1 MLARTTSRLTGLLV
15 LGGLLTWAAL
25 GAAGA
30 GEKAHADPHAKDAD
44 KHGERHGEKHG
55 EEAKHGAATDH
66 GEHKLTA
73 AEEVGD
79 QDEKWYLFHELGVHL
94 PLVGWFEIG
103 GYRLP
108 TKYMW
113 LMLIAAALTFF
124 VFRGLARR
132 VANGEVPRGPFWN
145 FFETLLTFIRDQVA
159 KPNFPE
165 HAHHDHDPAAGH
177 EGSHGGQRL
186 AAEHAHG
193 EGGHHDAGHGTA
205 GGVHAHPADQFVPL
219 LWTLF
224 IFILFCNLLGLFPF
238 LGSPT
243 ANIFVTGGLA
253 LCVFLVMHG
262 AAVIKLGPWQ
272 YVKALWPKIDL
283 PFFFGVG
290 WLFKTVICAMI
301 FVIELFSSVIKSGV
315 LAIRLFA
322 NMFAGHM
329 VLASILL
336 FIVAMRD
343 SPLWPV
349 VTAASV
355 LGVIALSLLELF
367 VAFLQAYIFTF
378 LTALFIGMAVN
389 PEH

>member
-1 MLARTTSRLTGLLV
+1 MVSRAIGGVAVLLA
-15 LGGLLTWAAL
+15 LGGLLWAA
-25 GAAGA
+25 GPGTGGEAHPAQGKAAGH
-30 GEKAHADPHAKDAD
+30 GQPGAKD
-44 KHGERHGEKHG
+44 
-55 EEAKHGAATDH
+55 DH
-66 GEHKLTA
+66 AEHKLTA

-79 QDEKWYLFHELGVHL
+79 QDEKWYLFHELGIHL

-103 GYRLP
+103 GYRVP
-108 TKYMW
+108 TKFMW

-124 VFRGLARR
+124 IYRGLARR
-132 VANGEVPRGPFWN
+132 VEHGEYPRGPFWN
-145 FFETLLTFIRDQVA
+145 FFETLLTFIRDDVA

-165 HAHHDHDPAAGH
+165 HAHHEYDHGPAEH
-177 EGSHGGQRL
+177 HGGQAP
-186 AAEHAHG
+186 AAEHAG
-193 EGGHHDAGHGTA
+193 AHHPEKAP
-205 GGVHAHPADQFVPL
+205 HAEHPADRFVPL

-238 LGSPT
+238 MGSPT
-243 ANIFVTGGLA
+243 ANIFMTGGLA
-253 LCVFLVMHG
+253 LCVFIIMHG
-262 AAVIKLGPWQ
+262 VAVLRLGGWGYIK
-272 YVKALWPKIDL
+272 AMWPKIDL
-283 PFFFGVG
+283 PYAEGNVLLTFPLNVLIF
-290 WLFKTVICAMI
+290 LFKNFICGMI

-329 VLASILL
+329 VLASLLL
-336 FIVAMRD
+336 FIVAARD
-343 SPLWPV
+343 SPLWGV
-349 VTAASV
+349 VTVTSV

>member
-1 MLARTTSRLTGLLV
+1 MVSRTIGRATVVLA
-15 LGGLLTWAAL
+15 LGGLLF
-25 GAAGA
+25 AAGPGA
-30 GEKAHADPHAKDAD
+30 GGEAHPHEGKPAAHD
-44 KHGERHGEKHG
+44 KHD
-55 EEAKHGAATDH
+55 AKGAHPA
-66 GEHKLTA
+66 EHKLTA
-73 AEEVGD
+73 ADEVGD
-79 QDEKWYLFHELGVHL
+79 QDEIWYLFHELGVHL

-103 GYRLP
+103 GYRVP

-113 LMLIAAALTFF
+113 LMLIAAVLTF
-124 VFRGLARR
+124 VIYRGLARR
-132 VANGEVPRGPFWN
+132 IEHGEYPRGPFWN
-145 FFETLLTFIRDQVA
+145 FFEGLLTFIRDDVA

-165 HAHHDHDPAAGH
+165 HAQNGHGHEPAHGHEEHAAGH
-177 EGSHGGQRL
+177 H
-186 AAEHAHG
+186 AEPAPPA
-193 EGGHHDAGHGTA
+193 E
-205 GGVHAHPADQFVPL
+205 HPADRFVPL

-224 IFILFCNLLGLFPF
+224 VFILFCNLLGLFPF
-238 LGSPT
+238 MGSPT
-243 ANIFVTGGLA
+243 ANIFMTGSLA
-253 LCVFLVMHG
+253 LCVFLIMHG
-262 AAVIKLGPWQ
+262 AAVLRLGGWGYIK
-272 YVKALWPKIDL
+272 AMWPKIDL
-283 PFFFGVG
+283 PAYYGIG
-290 WLFKTVICAMI
+290 WTFKNLISLMI

-336 FIVAMRD
+336 FIVATRD
-343 SPLWPV
+343 SALWPV

>member
-1 MLARTTSRLTGLLV
+1 MVSRAIGGVAVLLA
-15 LGGLLTWAAL
+15 LGGLLL
-25 GAAGA
+25 AGGPQKGGEAHPTEGKTA
-30 GEKAHADPHAKDAD
+30 GHDQPEAISSHA
-44 KHGERHGEKHG
+44 
-55 EEAKHGAATDH
+55 
-66 GEHKLTA
+66 EHKLTA

-79 QDEKWYLFHELGVHL
+79 QDEKWYLFHELGIHL
-94 PLVGWFEIG
+94 PLVGWFKIG
-103 GYRLP
+103 RYSVP

-113 LMLIAAALTFF
+113 LMLIAAVLTF
-124 VFRGLARR
+124 VIYRGLARR
-132 VANGEVPRGPFWN
+132 VEHGDYPRGPFWN
-145 FFETLLTFIRDQVA
+145 FFESLLTFIRDEVA

-165 HAHHDHDPAAGH
+165 HAHH
-177 EGSHGGQRL
+177 E
-186 AAEHAHG
+186 
-193 EGGHHDAGHGTA
+193 HGTA
-205 GGVHAHPADQFVPL
+205 EHSDTHHPEEAHHAGHPADRFVPL

-243 ANIFVTGGLA
+243 ANVFMTGGLA
-253 LCVFLVMHG
+253 LCVFIIMHG
-262 AAVIKLGPWQ
+262 AALVRLGGWG
-272 YVKALWPKIDL
+272 YIKALWPKIDL
-283 PFFFGVG
+283 PAFYGVG
-290 WLFKTVICAMI
+290 WLFKNLISLMI

-336 FIVAMRD
+336 FIVAARE
-343 SPLWPV
+343 SSLWPV